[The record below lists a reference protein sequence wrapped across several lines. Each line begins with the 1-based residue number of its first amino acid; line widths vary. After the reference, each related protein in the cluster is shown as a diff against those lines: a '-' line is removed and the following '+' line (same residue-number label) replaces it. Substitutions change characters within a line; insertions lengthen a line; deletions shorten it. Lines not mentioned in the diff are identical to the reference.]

1 MTGGASLAERLQK
14 IMAQAGLCSRRSAED
29 LLRQGRVS
37 VNGRPAS
44 LGDRADPTT
53 DRIEV
58 DGRPLP
64 APDAPICLMLNKPRG
79 YVTTLSDELGRPTA
93 AQLVADCGRRVYPV
107 GRLDRDSE
115 GLLLFTNDG
124 DLAQAL
130 LHPRH
135 EVDKVYRVWVSGQ
148 ISGAPERLASVT
160 ELEGEPIR
168 PARVEE
174 ISRDG
179 EGALLQVTIHQG
191 KNRQIRRMCAQVG
204 LSVRRLQRIREGN
217 LALGDLKPGK
227 WRYLTDVE
235 IKLLKGNH

>member
-217 LALGDLKPGK
+217 LVLGDLKPGK
-227 WRYLTDVE
+227 WRYLTDIE